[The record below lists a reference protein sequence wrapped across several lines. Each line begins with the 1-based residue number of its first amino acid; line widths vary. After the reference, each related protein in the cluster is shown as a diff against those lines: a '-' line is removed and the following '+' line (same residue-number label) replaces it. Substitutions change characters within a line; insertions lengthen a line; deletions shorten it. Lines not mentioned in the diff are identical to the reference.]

1 MISVRFFFSVFIL
14 YLYLY
19 YIYTS
24 QTIQRYKYILFK
36 EKKQKTMINNNEY
49 TKVIPLMIY
58 DVNNTKLLLEVTAKY
73 NNNKSFIEWCKL
85 YISLS
90 PNTLQNILDTISDV
104 ILDNEQIEVVDIPN
118 MVLLIVSNV
127 LLTSKQYD
135 IVSSEHILNFTKL
148 IIHMIIDYELF
159 AISPILQNNIV
170 VEAMIN
176 ACLELIMIDLNVKP
190 AIMREKKGFWDW
202 IISFFY

>member
-1 MISVRFFFSVFIL
+1 
-14 YLYLY
+14 
-19 YIYTS
+19 
-24 QTIQRYKYILFK
+24 
-36 EKKQKTMINNNEY
+36 MINNNHNHNKEY
-49 TKVIPLMIY
+49 TKVIPLMPTNTY
-58 DVNNTKLLLEVTAKY
+58 DVNNTKLLLEVTANY

-90 PNTLQNILDTISDV
+90 PNTLQNILDTISDI

-118 MVLLIVSNV
+118 MVLLIVSNI
-127 LLTSKQYD
+127 LMASKKYD

-159 AISPILQNNIV
+159 AVSLILQNNIV

-176 ACLELIMIDLNVKP
+176 ACLELILVDLNLPKTLV
-190 AIMREKKGFWDW
+190 IVEKKPNFWDW
-202 IISFFY
+202 IVSFFYKI

>member
-1 MISVRFFFSVFIL
+1 
-14 YLYLY
+14 
-19 YIYTS
+19 
-24 QTIQRYKYILFK
+24 
-36 EKKQKTMINNNEY
+36 MINNNEY

>member
-1 MISVRFFFSVFIL
+1 M
-14 YLYLY
+14 
-19 YIYTS
+19 
-24 QTIQRYKYILFK
+24 
-36 EKKQKTMINNNEY
+36 NNEY
-49 TKVIPLMIY
+49 TKVIPLPSTEMITI
-58 DVNNTKLLLEVTAKY
+58 NNTKLLLEVNAKY

-118 MVLLIVSNV
+118 MVLLIVSNI

-148 IIHMIIDYELF
+148 ITHMIIDYELF
-159 AISPILQNNIV
+159 EVSPILQNNIV

-176 ACLELIMIDLNVKP
+176 ACLELIMIDLNLPKSLV
-190 AIMREKKGFWDW
+190 IVEKKPNFWDW
-202 IISFFY
+202 IISFFF

>member
-1 MISVRFFFSVFIL
+1 MV
-14 YLYLY
+14 
-19 YIYTS
+19 
-24 QTIQRYKYILFK
+24 
-36 EKKQKTMINNNEY
+36 NNNEY
-49 TKVIPLMIY
+49 TKVIPLPSTEMITI
-58 DVNNTKLLLEVTAKY
+58 NNTKLLLEVNAKY

-118 MVLLIVSNV
+118 MVLLIVSTV

-148 IIHMIIDYELF
+148 ITHMIIDYELF

-190 AIMREKKGFWDW
+190 AIMREKNGFWDW
-202 IISFFY
+202 IISFFF

>member
-1 MISVRFFFSVFIL
+1 MINNN
-14 YLYLY
+14 
-19 YIYTS
+19 
-24 QTIQRYKYILFK
+24 
-36 EKKQKTMINNNEY
+36 NNNEY

-148 IIHMIIDYELF
+148 ITHMIIDYELF
-159 AISPILQNNIV
+159 EVSPILQNNIV

-202 IISFFY
+202 IVSFFI

>member
-1 MISVRFFFSVFIL
+1 MIH
-14 YLYLY
+14 
-19 YIYTS
+19 
-24 QTIQRYKYILFK
+24 
-36 EKKQKTMINNNEY
+36 NNEY
-49 TKVIPLMIY
+49 TKVIPLMIH

-90 PNTLQNILDTISDV
+90 PNTLQNILDTISDI

-148 IIHMIIDYELF
+148 MIHMIIDYELF
-159 AISPILQNNIV
+159 EVSPILQNNIV

-202 IISFFY
+202 IISFFF